1 MERRE
6 ISFSYAVY
14 SDKSLLPSND
24 RHLLQRAHEALRF
37 AYAPYSKF
45 NVGVAMQTVDLE
57 IITGSNQENGAF
69 PIGQCAERVAL
80 YRLVHELGRK
90 PVITIAIVV
99 ENENQ
104 TNPAT
109 PCGSCRQILNE
120 YRNAQEQPIRL
131 LLGSAYGN
139 EVFQIEDV
147 RDLLP
152 FAFDGSFLGQ

>member
-6 ISFSYAVY
+6 ISFSYTVY

-24 RHLLQRAHEALRF
+24 RDLLRRAHEALRF
-37 AYAPYSKF
+37 AYAPYSKY

-104 TNPAT
+104 TRPAT

-120 YRNAQEQPIRL
+120 YRNAQDQPIRL
-131 LLGSAYGN
+131 LLSSAYGN